1 MPTKTYKNKETNPVS
16 TYVLPRLSERVAQNE
31 RTLFTFLSAMGTS
44 TLPEFLAG
52 YDDQCFDV
60 ITPDEI
66 YDYFEPLFRKEVYT
80 SEIHQT
86 YLLTTAILPKLQQES
101 LESKIVKTLSLIYIL
116 EQFEKLKPTKDE
128 IVGIFSINYS
138 ALSQGLIQPGEELF
152 DSVIASILEESVL
165 ETLSTLTPK
174 EEKVLKL
181 RFGIDDD
188 CPRTLEET
196 GNEFSITRERI
207 RQIEVKALRKLSHP
221 SRAKKLKDFW
231 Q

>member
-1 MPTKTYKNKETNPVS
+1 MMI
-16 TYVLPRLSERVAQNE
+16 LH
-31 RTLFTFLSAMGTS
+31 
-44 TLPEFLAG
+44 
-52 YDDQCFDV
+52 DQCFDV

-138 ALSQGLIQPGEELF
+138 
-152 DSVIASILEESVL
+152 
-165 ETLSTLTPK
+165 
-174 EEKVLKL
+174 
-181 RFGIDDD
+181 
-188 CPRTLEET
+188 
-196 GNEFSITRERI
+196 N
-207 RQIEVKALRKLSHP
+207 
-221 SRAKKLKDFW
+221 
-231 Q
+231 

>member
-1 MPTKTYKNKETNPVS
+1 MP
-16 TYVLPRLSERVAQNE
+16 
-31 RTLFTFLSAMGTS
+31 
-44 TLPEFLAG
+44 
-52 YDDQCFDV
+52 
-60 ITPDEI
+60 
-66 YDYFEPLFRKEVYT
+66 
-80 SEIHQT
+80 
-86 YLLTTAILPKLQQES
+86 
-101 LESKIVKTLSLIYIL
+101 
-116 EQFEKLKPTKDE
+116 
-128 IVGIFSINYS
+128 
-138 ALSQGLIQPGEELF
+138 QGLIQPGEELF